1 MCFVMF
7 KKSFKYVWQASCL
20 VLYRSALGRVW
31 STILVL
37 EWVHMNMYD
46 DKLSLS
52 LKVKEFL
59 KSSLKFK
66 EKKRKKKFILKFSIR
81 LSI

>member
-1 MCFVMF
+1 
-7 KKSFKYVWQASCL
+7 
-20 VLYRSALGRVW
+20 
-31 STILVL
+31 
-37 EWVHMNMYD
+37 MNMYD

-66 EKKRKKKFILKFSIR
+66 EKNKRKIYSEIFHKVKCLR
-81 LSI
+81 LSFKLSM

>member
-1 MCFVMF
+1 
-7 KKSFKYVWQASCL
+7 
-20 VLYRSALGRVW
+20 
-31 STILVL
+31 
-37 EWVHMNMYD
+37 MNMHD

-66 EKKRKKKFILKFSIR
+66 EKKRIKEKFILKFSIR